1 MAQGEPVDFSWIRQ
15 SLTYDK
21 ASEDRVDKAIKSD
34 INIKML
40 TELAPTII
48 WTRNAKWDLTYINS
62 YWFEF
67 TGCEDRP
74 VREIN
79 WQEFIHPDDLKGVTD
94 YWNTALELQLEF
106 KVDLRLRRRDGEY
119 RWFQSVGRPVTNQA
133 GEVIQWLGVSSII
146 QDLKD
151 AQEETERLRQKLEE
165 KVLERTRALEE
176 AQAQVLAE
184 ISARQAT
191 QDALRQAQ
199 KMESVGQLTGGIAHD
214 FNNMLTVI
222 IGNLEL
228 LKMSAPKLGDNP
240 VAKRM
245 ERNVRM
251 AIEASM
257 KAEKLTAQLLA
268 FSRKARLQLERLDAN
283 VVVIGVKEMVE
294 RAVGLSVSCDIKIQE
309 DLWLCLSDKT
319 QLESAIINL
328 AINARDAMPEGG
340 KLCISTANKVMEDLR
355 FVSVSVSD
363 TGLGMNQ
370 ETLEK
375 ACEPFFTTK
384 DVGKGSGLGLS
395 MVYGFCEQSNG
406 KLLIES
412 EEGKGTIVEMLFPFT
427 AGETIEETQ
436 AEEDFNFDA
445 AKQSILVVDDEP
457 AVREL
462 ACQLLTDA
470 GFNVISAQDGQ
481 SAIKIIQDSTI
492 PLDLLFTDIVMPGG
506 IDGFGLAK
514 ITKQE
519 RPTLPIIFTT
529 GHAEVALKELK
540 KDLTQKIKV
549 IGKPYRLNELKQ
561 MILHELAIQ

>member
-1 MAQGEPVDFSWIRQ
+1 MSDEPVNFSWIDQ
-15 SLTYDK
+15 ALVYDQDK
-21 ASEDRVDKAIKSD
+21 EERVDKAIKSD

-48 WTRNAKWDLTYINS
+48 WTRNPKWDLTYINS
-62 YWFEF
+62 FWFEF
-67 TGCEDRP
+67 TGCQDRP
-74 VREIN
+74 VSEID
-79 WQEFIHPDDLKGVTD
+79 WQVFIHPDDLPTITA
-94 YWNTALELQLEF
+94 YWKTALELNLEF
-106 KVDLRLRRRDGEY
+106 KVDFRLRRRDGEY
-119 RWFQSVGRPVTNQA
+119 RWFQSVSRPVTNKA

-146 QDLKD
+146 QDLKE
-151 AQEETERLRQKLEE
+151 AQEETERLRQELEE
-165 KVLERTRALEE
+165 KVLQRTQALEE

-245 ERNVRM
+245 ERNVSM
-251 AIEASM
+251 AIEASI

-283 VVVIGVKEMVE
+283 AVVVGVREMVE
-294 RAVGLSVSCDIKIQE
+294 RAVGIAVSCEIDIQD

-328 AINARDAMPEGG
+328 AINARDAMPLGG
-340 KLCISTANKVMEDLR
+340 KLCISTANKEVGDLR

-363 TGLGMNQ
+363 TGQGMNL

-395 MVYGFCEQSNG
+395 MVYGFCQQSNG
-406 KLLIES
+406 KLILES
-412 EEGKGTIVEMLFPFT
+412 EEGHGTTVEMLFPYT
-427 AGETIEETQ
+427 AGETIEATQ

-445 AKQSILVVDDEP
+445 NKQSILVVDDEP

-470 GFNVISAQDGQ
+470 GFNVVSAQDGQ
-481 SAIKIIQDSTI
+481 TAINIVKDLTI

-506 IDGFGLAK
+506 IDGFSLAK
-514 ITKQE
+514 VANQV
-519 RPTLPIIFTT
+519 RPTLPVIFTT
-529 GHAEVALKELK
+529 GHAEVALKELR
-540 KDLTQKIKV
+540 KDLSQKLKV